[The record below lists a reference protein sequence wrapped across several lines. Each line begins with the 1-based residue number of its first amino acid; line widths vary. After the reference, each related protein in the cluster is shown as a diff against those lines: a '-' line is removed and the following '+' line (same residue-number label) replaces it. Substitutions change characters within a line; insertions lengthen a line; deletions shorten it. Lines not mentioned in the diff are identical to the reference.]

1 MKWANGQ
8 SMLYEKSLESRLS
21 AKNCSVFL
29 FLFFFL
35 ERSYMAY
42 NTTKQV
48 LNIYYKHNLLIKPYN
63 SLLATF
69 TIAKLKSEK
78 NPAIGERDLSKCCR
92 FIGWAIAYY
101 ISHSSAVC
109 SGCLKCLK
117 ITAFPCL
124 FFFPEETKRRTPI
137 VSRLKKTWNYWSNI
151 VKRAHNYIELQIF
164 ILKQQDY
171 SFSIFMK

>member
-1 MKWANGQ
+1 
-8 SMLYEKSLESRLS
+8 MLYEKYLESRLS

-48 LNIYYKHNLLIKPYN
+48 LNISYKHNLLIKPYN

-92 FIGWAIAYY
+92 FIG
-101 ISHSSAVC
+101 
-109 SGCLKCLK
+109 
-117 ITAFPCL
+117 
-124 FFFPEETKRRTPI
+124 
-137 VSRLKKTWNYWSNI
+137 
-151 VKRAHNYIELQIF
+151 
-164 ILKQQDY
+164 
-171 SFSIFMK
+171 